1 MANIA
6 SKKDR
11 QKERNM
17 ASKVEDQPQTGIG
30 QRTLVYLVRHGE
42 TEWNVE
48 RRFQGQLD
56 VELSKTGIR
65 QANAVARW
73 LAAQPLE
80 FSAIYSSDLKRA
92 SRTAII
98 IGAKLDLVPRLE
110 PALREI
116 HAGDW
121 QGLIP
126 SEIEALFPGKLDEW
140 HEKIDSFTLPGGES
154 IPLVQK
160 RVYAA
165 YRRIVEQ
172 HPGQAIII
180 VSHGAALAAL
190 MASLHEW
197 ELVDTWHSK
206 RARMGN
212 THVTVAAFDHVRG
225 EHEVIVMNS
234 GVHLDS
240 PAEPDRA
247 LEPDKKV
254 QAP

>member
-1 MANIA
+1 MT
-6 SKKDR
+6 
-11 QKERNM
+11 
-17 ASKVEDQPQTGIG
+17 SKVEEKAKTGVG

-56 VELSKTGIR
+56 VELSKTGLR
-65 QANAVARW
+65 QALAVARW
-73 LAAQPLE
+73 LAAQPIT
-80 FSAIYSSDLKRA
+80 FTAIYSSDLKRA

-98 IGAKLDLVPRLE
+98 IGAKLDLMPRLD

-116 HAGDW
+116 NAGDW
-121 QGLIP
+121 QGLVA

-154 IPLVQK
+154 ISLVQE

-165 YRRIVEQ
+165 YQQIVEQ
-172 HPGQAIII
+172 HPGEAIII

-190 MASLHEW
+190 MAALHDW
-197 ELVDTWHSK
+197 ELVETWHSK

-212 THVTVAAFDHVRG
+212 THVSVAVFDH
-225 EHEVIVMNS
+225 EQNKHEVIVMNS
-234 GVHLDS
+234 GEHLEAPGDMGGTLDRK
-240 PAEPDRA
+240 PD
-247 LEPDKKV
+247 V